1 MMNRK
6 YFKTGWLLLPL
17 LLVGISACERS
28 NADNPVLPIISN
40 AKAPVLHLAEGVK
53 KDIAIDLDN
62 LGVLELTWDAADL
75 GEQIPVNYSLTAT
88 AGDKSVEF
96 PTTAGSNKVKIDHK
110 TLNEKALGDLGLEVD
125 KKATITF
132 VVTASPLLGSGSP
145 ALKDATVFSAPLEI
159 TLTPTKPKF
168 PEKLYM
174 IGQEFGSWNW
184 DSDGV
189 VEMTPVHSH
198 PGMFWAVRHIS
209 DPANGFKWNTN
220 RAWDGGEFN
229 SLGNNVGFETPNNAV
244 VDKPG
249 IYMFFVD
256 YTTKTITIEPAQVF
270 GIGDAFGSWDAG
282 KHPFEAEGGKMVGTT
297 TGDGDLRIYATTSA
311 ASVDWWQMEFV
322 ILQGKIAYRGTGGD
336 QERVPVTAGQK
347 VTLDFN
353 TGVGSI
359 N

>member
-6 YFKTGWLLLPL
+6 YFKIGWLLLPL

-28 NADNPVLPIISN
+28 NADNPVLPKISN
-40 AKAPVLHLAEGVK
+40 AKAPVLHLGKEMTKV
-53 KDIAIDLDN
+53 IAIDLDN
-62 LGVLELTWDAADL
+62 LGVLELTWDAANL
-75 GEQIPVNYSLTAT
+75 GEQIPVNYTITAT

-96 PTTAGSNKVKIDHK
+96 PTTSGSNKVEIDHK
-110 TLNEKALGDLGLEVD
+110 TLNEKALGELGLEVD

-132 VVTASPLLGSGSP
+132 VVTASPLLDSGSP
-145 ALKDATVFSAPLEI
+145 ALKDATVSSAPLEI

-174 IGQEFGSWNW
+174 IGQEFGSWDW
-184 DSDGV
+184 ASDGV
-189 VEMTPVHSH
+189 VEMTPVNSH
-198 PGMFWAVRHIS
+198 PGMFWAVRHIA
-209 DPANGFKWNTN
+209 DPSNGFKWNTT
-220 RAWDGGEFN
+220 RAWGGDFFALEK
-229 SLGNNVGFETPNNAV
+229 SVGFTTHDNNAF
-244 VDKPG
+244 VDKAG

-270 GIGDAFGSWDAG
+270 GIGDAFGSWDTG
-282 KHPFEAEGGKMVGTT
+282 KHPFKAEGGKMVATT
-297 TGDGDLRIYATTSA
+297 TGAGELRIYAATSA

-353 TGVGSI
+353 TGVGLI
-359 N
+359 K

>member
-6 YFKTGWLLLPL
+6 YFKIGWLLLPL

-28 NADNPVLPIISN
+28 NADNPVLPNISN
-40 AKAPVLHLAEGVK
+40 AKAPVLHLGKEMTK
-53 KDIAIDLDN
+53 EIAIDLDN
-62 LGVLELTWDAADL
+62 LGVLELTWDAANL
-75 GEQIPVNYSLTAT
+75 GEQIPVNYTITAT

-96 PTTAGSNKVKIDHK
+96 PTTSGSNKVEIDHK
-110 TLNEKALGDLGLEVD
+110 TLNEKALGELGLEVD

-132 VVTASPLLGSGSP
+132 VVTASPLLDSGSP
-145 ALKDATVFSAPLEI
+145 ALKDATVSSAPLEI

-174 IGQEFGSWNW
+174 IGQEFGNWGW

-189 VEMTPVHSH
+189 VEMTPVNSH
-198 PGMFWAVRHIS
+198 PGMFWAVRHIA
-209 DPANGFKWNTN
+209 DPASGFKWCNVRN
-220 RAWDGGEFN
+220 WQGDFFALEK
-229 SLGNNVGFETPNNAV
+229 SVGFTTHDNNAF
-244 VDKPG
+244 VDEPG

-270 GIGDAFGSWDAG
+270 GIGDAFGSWDTG
-282 KHPFEAEGGKMVGTT
+282 KYPFEAEGGKMVATT
-297 TGDGDLRIYATTSA
+297 TGAGELRIYATTSA

-347 VTLDFN
+347 ITLDFN

>member
-6 YFKTGWLLLPL
+6 YFKIGWLLLPL
-17 LLVGISACERS
+17 LLVGLSACERS
-28 NADNPVLPIISN
+28 NADNPVLPNISN
-40 AKAPVLHLAEGVK
+40 AKAPVLHLGKEMTK
-53 KDIAIDLDN
+53 EIAIDLDN

-96 PTTAGSNKVKIDHK
+96 PTTSGSNKVEIDHK
-110 TLNEKALGDLGLEVD
+110 TLNEKALGGLGLEVD

-132 VVTASPLLGSGSP
+132 VVTASPLLDSGSP
-145 ALKDATVFSAPLEI
+145 ALKDATVSSAPLEI

-168 PEKLYM
+168 PEQLFM

-209 DPANGFKWNTN
+209 DPANGFKWNTT
-220 RAWDGGEFN
+220 RAWGGDFFALEK
-229 SLGNNVGFETPNNAV
+229 SVGFTTHDNNAF

-249 IYMFFVD
+249 VYMFFVD
-256 YTTKTITIEPAQVF
+256 YTTKTITIEPAKVF
-270 GIGDAFGSWDAG
+270 GIGDAFGSWDTG
-282 KHPFEAEGGKMVGTT
+282 KHPFEVEGGKMVGTT
-297 TGDGDLRIYATTSA
+297 TGASELRIYATTSA

>member
-6 YFKTGWLLLPL
+6 YFKIGWLLLPL
-17 LLVGISACERS
+17 LLVGLSACERS
-28 NADNPVLPIISN
+28 NADNPVLPKISN

-145 ALKDATVFSAPLEI
+145 ALKDATVSSAPLEI

-174 IGQEFGSWNW
+174 IGQEFGNWGW

-198 PGMFWAVRHIS
+198 PGMFWAVRHIA
-209 DPANGFKWNTN
+209 DPASGFKWNTT
-220 RAWDGGEFN
+220 RAWGGDFFALEK
-229 SLGNNVGFETPNNAV
+229 SVGFTTHDNNAF
-244 VDKPG
+244 VDEPG

-270 GIGDAFGSWDAG
+270 GIGDAFGSWDTG
-282 KHPFEAEGGKMVGTT
+282 KYPFEVEAGKMVGTT
-297 TGDGDLRIYATTSA
+297 TGTGNLRIYAATSA

-336 QERVPVTAGQK
+336 QEAVPVTAGQK
-347 VTLDFN
+347 VILNFN
-353 TGVGSI
+353 TGVGLI
-359 N
+359 K

>member
-1 MMNRK
+1 MNRK
-6 YFKTGWLLLPL
+6 YFKIGWLLLPL
-17 LLVGISACERS
+17 LLVGLSGCERS
-28 NADNPVLPIISN
+28 NADNPVLPKISN
-40 AKAPVLHLAEGVK
+40 AKAPVLHLGKEMTK
-53 KDIAIDLDN
+53 EIAIDLDN

-96 PTTAGSNKVKIDHK
+96 PTTAGSNKVEIDHK

-145 ALKDATVFSAPLEI
+145 ALKDATVSSAPLEI

-174 IGQEFGSWNW
+174 NGQEFGSWNW

-198 PGMFWAVRHIS
+198 PGMFWAVRHIA
-209 DPANGFKWNTN
+209 DPASGFKWNTT
-220 RAWDGGEFN
+220 RAWGGDFFALEK
-229 SLGNNVGFETPNNAV
+229 SVGFTTHDNNAF
-244 VDKPG
+244 VDEPG
-249 IYMFFVD
+249 VYIFFVD

-270 GIGDAFGSWDAG
+270 GIGNAFGSWDTG
-282 KHPFEAEGGKMVGTT
+282 KYPFEAEGGKMVATT
-297 TGDGDLRIYATTSA
+297 TGAGELRINAATSA

-347 VTLDFN
+347 VILNFN
-353 TGVGSI
+353 TGVGLI
-359 N
+359 K

>member
-6 YFKTGWLLLPL
+6 YFKIGWLLLPL

-28 NADNPVLPIISN
+28 HADNPVLPNISN

-145 ALKDATVFSAPLEI
+145 ALKDATVSSAPLEI

-297 TGDGDLRIYATTSA
+297 TGAGDLRIYATTSA
-311 ASVDWWQMEFV
+311 ASIDWWQMEFV

-336 QERVPVTAGQK
+336 QERIPVTAGQK